1 MDEINILIKHTST
14 KYYLILIVGLL
25 IYMCLNKTQENMICD
40 LDRPQYNYFFNKN
53 SDMKATEITL
63 LKSLFD
69 KNSFGNNG
77 YNKDNKSLS
86 EYIKVNNLE
95 TKKDDFVSAVYDLLN
110 NNRIWESINDYKVS
124 YESKV
129 SQLRHIWLIDKL
141 FTDLAC
147 VLKKTEI
154 NKIKEDLKKMFNDK
168 PIRLCNQD
176 ELKNYCSAVSMNPKI
191 GKLNLNILE
200 EEESTILKTGKIV
213 ESTNGKPSKQFK
225 LISVKTN
232 VSKFGKGYYKEPLNR
247 ILVNLLEKFEEKF
260 SRRLDNYDRNDIVK
274 LVLIYVPDLQDM
286 INKNALLPKTSSD
299 KKDLEIELDINKELF
314 YLLKHQYKLVS
325 IYNLI
330 NSVLKDPIEKEL
342 AYKCCSDVNDS
353 TNKCFD
359 FAEFQKESDPIVYGF
374 NKYGY
379 AKERSC
385 TPEIKK
391 DLFDLQS
398 KTLEVRLSTNKF
410 WNTINITVKNKF
422 YKNLQT
428 LLNYFTVKQISD
440 DISKLSIANI
450 INSLKYQNINLIF
463 PKQFD
468 TTKSTYINTR
478 NNKLVQAI
486 KSIELANS
494 SSTII
499 KIVNAHGL
507 NNNDFNFISLGN
519 NIKKLK
525 VGSINLLEIRNLLLN
540 YRANESSVNQTM
552 SRMLNLI
559 PSEYNYH
566 MIMIKGAILPRFH
579 DVVLNKFF
587 DIVSNINLIKLKPH
601 GLNKKPSE
609 VIKYIEKMFPPSKS
623 MDTCSIYK
631 PVLERL
637 RMKRNISPS
646 EYIYYKQELNKF
658 CDSRDSLIN
667 KEQYILYKDIE
678 GKLVETSKRIV
689 SDYNKKDTKVLTVLN
704 TNNQVEIVNLNEDE
718 LVTYTGLI
726 LKGTKLESI
735 NKLITSDTLTVV
747 TSFILKNNKDVISK
761 SKLRLDKNIVKDIV
775 VEETVNDGAIPIKD
789 ILGKTKLDTSVT
801 DKNKNLVNLINNY
814 FDFDK

>member
-1 MDEINILIKHTST
+1 
-14 KYYLILIVGLL
+14 
-25 IYMCLNKTQENMICD
+25 MICD